1 MVLTNLGAVVGNKLR
16 IKKTKKAEGLEL
28 HKEKEK
34 QNF

>member
-1 MVLTNLGAVVGNKLR
+1 MVLTNLGIAALVRNG
-16 IKKTKKAEGLEL
+16 KKAEGLEL

>member
-1 MVLTNLGAVVGNKLR
+1 MVLTNLGAVVGNKLHAVS
-16 IKKTKKAEGLEL
+16 KKAEGLEL

>member
-1 MVLTNLGAVVGNKLR
+1 MVLTNLGAAVGHKLR
-16 IKKTKKAEGLEL
+16 AVSKKTEGLEM

>member
-1 MVLTNLGAVVGNKLR
+1 MVLTNLGVAVGNKLPAVS
-16 IKKTKKAEGLEL
+16 KKAEGLEM